1 MSIGNRGGGRPRKS
15 QTAKE
20 LAGTV
25 RWDRSIKPIPPGA
38 PLDVLKPPR
47 DLNREAKREWRELA
61 PRVAALGLLTVT
73 TEQSFRLLCATLGTC
88 AEMEAVL
95 ARDGMVSENAKGAR
109 AIRPE
114 TRILQIA
121 RAQSRALLESWGLSP
136 RSRENIS
143 IAPRGQVPPLPSYG
157 SPVLAHDNSK
167 PEMTLREFLAE
178 GAEQHAENMKKY
190 SEFHSKDS
198 PKKK

>member
-20 LAGTV
+20 LSGTT
-25 RWDRSIKPIPPGA
+25 RRDRSIKPIPAGA

-47 DLNREAKREWRELA
+47 DLGREAKREWRELA
-61 PRVAALGLLTVT
+61 PRVASLGLLTVT
-73 TEQSFRLLCATLGTC
+73 TVQSFRLLCETLGTC
-88 AEMEAVL
+88 REMQDIL

-121 RAQSRALLESWGLSP
+121 RAQARALLESWGLSP
-136 RSRENIS
+136 RSRQNVDTT
-143 IAPRGQVPPLPSYG
+143 PRGQIPPLTGFTPTLVKDG
-157 SPVLAHDNSK
+157 EPQQ
-167 PEMTLREFLAE
+167 TLREFLEAD
-178 GAEQHAENMKKY
+178 GKGPAKK
-190 SEFHSKDS
+190 
-198 PKKK
+198 